1 MIVASGPH
9 ERLERFVLFFKCLTR
24 LLIVKIQLIVLAR
37 DIQKWEYVPLG
48 PFLAK
53 NFGTTVSPWVV
64 TMEALE
70 PFKTSNYPQDPEPFA
85 YLKHADDYN
94 FDINLEVAIKRMYYQ
109 TSTRCISVF
118 NQLAL

>member
-1 MIVASGPH
+1 MNDWSGTYYIS
-9 ERLERFVLFFKCLTR
+9 FYS
-24 LLIVKIQLIVLAR
+24 IQHYINIFSPPIIAR

-53 NFGTTVSPWVV
+53 NFGTTISPWVV

-70 PFKTSNYPQDPEPFA
+70 PFKVPNYPQDPEPFP

-94 FDINLEVAIKRMYYQ
+94 FDITLEVSIKPKQ
-109 TSTRCISVF
+109 F
-118 NQLAL
+118 